1 MIKYNRRKRLMTKET
16 NLHQSNNNNY
26 SPFPK
31 LSSYFS
37 PPPKLT
43 KTLTPSSI
51 LIKQIQHNSN
61 SIRLRLN
68 KKKEKFNSQSHQQN
82 TGNTSQLVLRKIKG
96 HSSISSYHE
105 IDNKSIES
113 KSDPSSSYS
122 ITSNSDL
129 SDSPKYSS
137 ATYLMNLKP

>member
-37 PPPKLT
+37 PPPNIT
-43 KTLTPSSI
+43 KTPTPSSI
-51 LIKQIQHNSN
+51 LIKQIQNNSN

-68 KKKEKFNSQSHQQN
+68 KKKKRIKSQSHQRN
-82 TGNTSQLVLRKIKG
+82 ISNPSQLVLHKIKG
-96 HSSISSYHE
+96 HSSISYYHE
-105 IDNKSIES
+105 IDNKYIEN
-113 KSDPSSSYS
+113 KSDSSSSYC
-122 ITSNSDL
+122 ISDRK
-129 SDSPKYSS
+129 SVV
-137 ATYLMNLKP
+137 